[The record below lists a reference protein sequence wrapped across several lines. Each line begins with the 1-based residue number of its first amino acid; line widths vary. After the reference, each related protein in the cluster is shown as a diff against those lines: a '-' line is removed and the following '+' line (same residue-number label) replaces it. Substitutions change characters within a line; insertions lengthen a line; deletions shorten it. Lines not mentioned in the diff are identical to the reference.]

1 MLMNQFERYGNLIVI
16 SGPSGVGKSTLVK
29 EVRKVLPDL
38 QFSISCTTR
47 SPRPGEEHGREYYF
61 LSAEDFEQK
70 VQAGE
75 FLEYAGV
82 FNRRYGT
89 LKSEVF
95 LRIEKGEQVLLDID
109 VQGAKQ
115 IRAAAE
121 KSPELAR
128 SVRFILIAP
137 PSLESLEERLRGRG
151 SETEEQL
158 QLRLGAAKAELSNYR
173 IYDYIVVNDDLQQAA
188 GELTAVL
195 RSFRLFTSTLKK
207 ELFR

>member
-1 MLMNQFERYGNLIVI
+1 MNEFERYGNLIVI
-16 SGPSGVGKSTLVK
+16 SGPSGVGKSTLVNR
-29 EVRKVLPDL
+29 VRQELPDL

-47 SPRPGEEHGREYYF
+47 SPRPGEMHGREYYF
-61 LSAEDFEQK
+61 LTPEEFEAK

-75 FLEYAGV
+75 FLEYAGI
-82 FNRRYGT
+82 FSRRYGT
-89 LKSEVF
+89 LKSEV
-95 LRIEKGEQVLLDID
+95 LSRLEKGEQVLLDID

-128 SVRFILIAP
+128 SVRFVLIAP
-137 PSLESLEERLRGRG
+137 PSLETLEQRLRGRG

-158 QLRLGAAKAELSNYR
+158 QLRLGAAKAELSNYK
-173 IYDYIVVNDDLQQAA
+173 IYDYIVVNDDLERAA

-195 RSFRLFTSTLKK
+195 RSFRNLTSTLKK
-207 ELFR
+207 ELFQ